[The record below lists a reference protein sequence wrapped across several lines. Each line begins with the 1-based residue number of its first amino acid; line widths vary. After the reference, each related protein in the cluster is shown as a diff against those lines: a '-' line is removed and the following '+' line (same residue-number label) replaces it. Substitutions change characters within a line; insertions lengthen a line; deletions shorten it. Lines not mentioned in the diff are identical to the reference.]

1 MSNACTL
8 FMLRH
13 ESTHTRTAAVR
24 VNAQTVSARQLI
36 CWLPLPAN
44 ADDHSRYPGA
54 AASSIDL
61 SMMLSVELQLMVRNL
76 NTAHDGLLCA
86 WKAQI
91 PVTHKLTTASCVL
104 PKQER

>member
-36 CWLPLPAN
+36 CWLPFPAN
-44 ADDHSRYPGA
+44 ADDHSGYPGA

-61 SMMLSVELQLMVRNL
+61 SMMLPFQLQLMVRNL
-76 NTAHDGLLCA
+76 NTTPMVC
-86 WKAQI
+86 
-91 PVTHKLTTASCVL
+91 CVL
-104 PKQER
+104 GKRKFR